1 MRPKWGKE
9 EIAYLLK
16 PIPKVERNYFWEWA
30 SIISIVVVIL
40 TVIHTVMKIIL
51 GGN

>member
-1 MRPKWGKE
+1 MRYTWGKK

-16 PIPKVERNYFWEWA
+16 PIPKVERSYFWEWA

-51 GGN
+51 

>member
-1 MRPKWGKE
+1 MRYKWTE
-9 EIAYLLK
+9 SQIDYLTK
-16 PIPKVERNYFWEWA
+16 PIPKVERSYFWEWA

-51 GGN
+51 